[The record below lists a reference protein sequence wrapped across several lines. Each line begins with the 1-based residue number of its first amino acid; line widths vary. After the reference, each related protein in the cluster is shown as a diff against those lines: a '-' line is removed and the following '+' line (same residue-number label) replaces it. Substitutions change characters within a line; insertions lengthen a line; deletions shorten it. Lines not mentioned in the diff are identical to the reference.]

1 MAVDVATTPEDRLR
15 RALAAERPAAL
26 DALEAL
32 AAQLAHEI
40 RNPLNCALLQLAV
53 LRRRLETPG
62 CSPPTV
68 LAVAALVERSLRRL
82 EALVNDSLAGV
93 QARAGIGSPPAVG
106 EPGPGLVVTVLSA
119 AAGSDGL
126 TVSLHIAG
134 TEGLEPQGDDRGAKG
149 DT

>member
-1 MAVDVATTPEDRLR
+1 MAGDVDSTPEYKVR
-15 RALAAERPAAL
+15 RALTAERPAAL

-53 LRRRLETPG
+53 LRRRLEAPG

-93 QARAGIGSPPAVG
+93 QARAGIHSPVPVG
-106 EPGPGLVVTVLSA
+106 ERMPELVVTVLNAQAS
-119 AAGSDGL
+119 SDGL

-134 TEGLEPQGDDRGAKG
+134 TERLEPEVGDRAASRE
-149 DT
+149 T